1 MLTDEEFEAER
12 RARTGLSN
20 AIASNKAI
28 RAKAAAEA
36 DKQAKDEEAERET
49 NRLAAEKKLRD
60 SYIAAVMSNPAVSK
74 SMALDLW
81 ESSGRTDT
89 LKALATKASERE
101 QMARENYKR
110 RLQNCW

>member
-1 MLTDEEFEAER
+1 MIDEQQSEAE
-12 RARTGLSN
+12 
-20 AIASNKAI
+20 
-28 RAKAAAEA
+28 AEA
-36 DKQAKDEEAERET
+36 TRA
-49 NRLAAEKKLRD
+49 AAEKKLMD

-81 ESSGRTDT
+81 ESNGRTDT

-101 QMARENYKR
+101 LVARENYKR